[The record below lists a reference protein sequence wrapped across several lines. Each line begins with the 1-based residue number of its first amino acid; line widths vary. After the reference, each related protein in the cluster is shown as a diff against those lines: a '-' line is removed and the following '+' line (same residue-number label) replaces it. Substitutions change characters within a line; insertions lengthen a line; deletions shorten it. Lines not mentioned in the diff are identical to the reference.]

1 MHLAPIQTLCRTMK
15 YRGVVIDLCPWLPPR
30 GGFGRVAGIS
40 WPMDVLAAAS

>member
-1 MHLAPIQTLCRTMK
+1 MK

-30 GGFGRVAGIS
+30 GGFGRVADVHCPGCIS